1 LPAEQ
6 EFDLVWRTVTA
17 SWKVANAQCHGRE
30 YTPIAYRIGKMKA
43 DTAGRATATFAAPED
58 YGFNHD
64 IVLQQGARL
73 FTQAGFNLDMTA
85 KLSPESGP
93 LGTPITVE
101 GKGIG
106 WLHLQNSYV
115 LLYDNNFTGFMSTVT
130 TGGSAAFTIP
140 AAGKPGVH
148 VLELLQADFT
158 FAYRNMQQ
166 SPDPDPPRFALQ
178 FRITPDA
185 AALPPPPERQVQA
198 NMRGL
203 PEPGELVVS
212 PRFSAVDQP
221 VVVSGTG
228 FEVGKSYELHWTT
241 LTGNRVAAGGGG
253 WEESSKVIAEG
264 KGDSS
269 GQAEF
274 RFNTPDDL
282 GGLHGLWVDAGTGK
296 KTAMHWI
303 VSARRGSGA
312 RGHSIQDSL
321 EGGLDRDR
329 QHLQGRLRQQL
340 HRLRVRL

>member
-1 LPAEQ
+1 
-6 EFDLVWRTVTA
+6 
-17 SWKVANAQCHGRE
+17 
-30 YTPIAYRIGKMKA
+30 
-43 DTAGRATATFAAPED
+43 
-58 YGFNHD
+58 
-64 IVLQQGARL
+64 
-73 FTQAGFNLDMTA
+73 MTA

-253 WEESSKVIAEG
+253 WEESSKVRARATPPA
-264 KGDSS
+264 KRSS
-269 GQAEF
+269 ASTRRTISAGCTASGLTQARARKRRCIGSF
-274 RFNTPDDL
+274 PLDAGRGL
-282 GGLHGLWVDAGTGK
+282 GGTPFKIHLK
-296 KTAMHWI
+296 
-303 VSARRGSGA
+303 
-312 RGHSIQDSL
+312 
-321 EGGLDRDR
+321 GGLDRDR